1 LGKRQLGDE
10 ALQKAVQPL
19 ILKPICDVELFEL
32 TIKAL
37 RQGDIE

>member
-1 LGKRQLGDE
+1 LRKRQLGDE
-10 ALQKAVQPL
+10 AMQKAVQPL
-19 ILKPICDVELFEL
+19 IIKPICDVEFFAF